1 MAVCQSCGMRI
12 DEYEDHGTNFD
23 GEINKEYCKHCFQN
37 GNFTEPDIKLQE
49 QIEKST
55 SMVEKMGWSKEKAH
69 HMEEATIP
77 RLKRWRK

>member
-1 MAVCQSCGMRI
+1 MN
-12 DEYEDHGTNFD
+12 EYEDHGTD
-23 GEINKEYCKHCFQN
+23 SDEEINKDYCTHCFQN
-37 GNFTEPDIKLQE
+37 GKFTNPNISLKE

-55 SMVEKMGWSKEKAH
+55 AMVEKMGWSEEKAH